1 MPIISSDLDREALR
15 LTFVAEF
22 DAAPERVWQVWE
34 DPRQLERW
42 WGPPSYPATFDRHE
56 FTRGGRSAYY
66 MTSPEG
72 EKMRGWWSITV
83 VEPPRRFE
91 FEDGFADENG
101 EPTGELGSTR
111 AVVTLEEADGR
122 TRMTIDSTFENAD
135 QLEQMAEMGMEEG
148 MREAIGQIDDLL
160 AERVGA

>member
-1 MPIISSDLDREALR
+1 MTIISSDLDREALH

-56 FTRGGRSAYY
+56 VTPGGRSAYY

-111 AVVTLEEADGR
+111 AVVTLEEVDGG

>member
-1 MPIISSDLDREALR
+1 MPIISSDLDREALH

-22 DAAPERVWQVWE
+22 AAPPERVWQVWE

-56 FTRGGRSAYY
+56 VTPGGRSAYY

-91 FEDGFADENG
+91 FEDGFADEND

-160 AERVGA
+160 SDRVQA

>member
-1 MPIISSDLDREALR
+1 MTFISSDLDREALS
-15 LTFVAEF
+15 LTLVAEF

-42 WGPPSYPATFDRHE
+42 WGPPSYPATFDKHE
-56 FTRGGRSAYY
+56 FAPGGRSAYY

-72 EKMRGWWSITV
+72 EKMHGWWSIIA

-101 EPTGELGSTR
+101 EPTGDLGATR

-122 TRMTIDSTFENAD
+122 TRMTTLTTFDNAD

-148 MREAIGQIDDLL
+148 MREALGQIDALL
-160 AERVGA
+160 AERVEA